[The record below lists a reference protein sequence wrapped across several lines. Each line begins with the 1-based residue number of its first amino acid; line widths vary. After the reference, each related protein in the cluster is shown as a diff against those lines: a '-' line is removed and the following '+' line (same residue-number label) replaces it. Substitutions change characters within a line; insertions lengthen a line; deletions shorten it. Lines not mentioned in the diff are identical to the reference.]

1 MIKCILFVSVN
12 AQNLADK
19 SIIVISSAHAADA
32 GTYKCIARNQYE
44 NDTATTIVTITGE
57 YYGNTF
63 LPVWGLIVIHNTL
76 LYGKL
81 CYFGSLQLKHS
92 NGLSKKRGKDQEW
105 IHSITTPDP
114 GYQWESDNFTIR
126 HHKRDYLHF
135 QHRMTPCEA

>member
-1 MIKCILFVSVN
+1 MRKCILFVSVN

-63 LPVWGLIVIHNTL
+63 YQSGAL
-76 LYGKL
+76 LL
-81 CYFGSLQLKHS
+81 
-92 NGLSKKRGKDQEW
+92 
-105 IHSITTPDP
+105 SIT
-114 GYQWESDNFTIR
+114 
-126 HHKRDYLHF
+126 HF
-135 QHRMTPCEA
+135 CMVSYVTFVHFSLNIAMV